1 MLALHLLPNSL
12 RFGSNNFTALGMP
25 VSTTQ
30 AIVGGILGVGLTK
43 GIKTV
48 RWKVLKN
55 IIFGGL

>member
-1 MLALHLLPNSL
+1 
-12 RFGSNNFTALGMP
+12 MP

-48 RWKVLKN
+48 RWKILKN
-55 IIFGGL
+55 IIFWWIIAPIIALIAGFTINWLII